1 MVNALANR
9 PPLQLA
15 SWRAVVLHPP
25 HAVADAVV
33 AQLERLGL
41 TVTCRWPDLQADD
54 AGADVVI
61 YDADMGHDGQFP
73 WGPGEAPMPLIALI
87 GSEAPGRIG
96 WALAQGADA
105 HLLKP
110 IHSSGVYSA
119 LLIASH
125 AFEAKR
131 RAAIEILT
139 LKDRLTKRSVVV
151 RATLIL
157 MQAEGLD
164 ETLATKRLRTLAMES
179 RRTIED
185 MAEEIVLRRG
195 LPRSAIG
202 RPGRSGV

>member
-25 HAVADAVV
+25 HAVADAV
-33 AQLERLGL
+33 ATQLERLGL
-41 TVTCRWPDLQADD
+41 TVVSRWPDLKVED
-54 AGADVVI
+54 AAADVVI

-119 LLIASH
+119 LLIAAH

-131 RAAIEILT
+131 RAAIEILA
-139 LKDRLTKRSVVV
+139 LKERLTKRSVVV
-151 RATLIL
+151 RATLIV

-164 ETLATKRLRTLAMES
+164 EPQATKRLRTLAMES

-185 MAEEIVLRRG
+185 MAEEIATRPASFMARG
-195 LPRSAIG
+195 G
-202 RPGRSGV
+202 RAGR